1 MRAEGDVHE
10 ALDEAFRGAWFLT
23 GSSEAAEY
31 SVVDGIAA
39 MDLERIEDDLL
50 LVETVRSAM
59 RRRADLASQWEQVS
73 SHLPWELQR
82 LFLLA
87 PISRD
92 CFVLRVLFGITV
104 RSCSRILRLGME
116 EFDEVLWA
124 ALQELPRLE
133 ARRSTRCANTP
144 TQGSFDT
151 CPTKADK
158 STGTEGD

>member
-1 MRAEGDVHE
+1 MRTKGDVYK
-10 ALDEAFRGAWFLT
+10 ALDEAYRGAWFLT

-31 SVVDGIAA
+31 AVLDGIAA
-39 MDLERIEDDLL
+39 VDLGPIADDLL
-50 LVETVRSAM
+50 LVETVKSAM
-59 RRRADLASQWEQVS
+59 RRRADLASQSEEAS

-92 CFVLRVLFGITV
+92 CFVFRVLFGITV
-104 RSCSRILRLGME
+104 GSCSRILRLGME
-116 EFDEVLWA
+116 EFDEMLWV

-133 ARRSTRCANTP
+133 ARRSTRCVNTT

-151 CPTKADK
+151 RPTKPDK
-158 STGTEGD
+158 STDTEGD